1 MAVKGN
7 KSEILN
13 GIIHGYGLDHEWAVF
28 REIIEICG
36 LDFDEFIDDETLLT
50 KELLE
55 SHYDDILVNDPYD
68 ENNPEYF
75 KLLYPIVLGAII
87 LQIGARLPNDLQKKI
102 NDLDIWDI
110 ELKQRWRR
118 SNEYDLEN
126 KINARTEFQE
136 MIRNYESGKV
146 LEINPYCYLYSRTE
160 EELEFF
166 LQFFNAPF
174 IKPLTKED
182 LEEKLDE
189 IINNDNDLDFDEDKV
204 LTSDEIPLT
213 KEQTDNIKKIIK
225 DSKGKGTPSYFI
237 ILGVHILNTGAS
249 IPENLK
255 QRIIETAE
263 RQKEVLLAEADILK
277 KRKDLIIAF
286 KDIIS
291 SYKNVF

>member
-1 MAVKGN
+1 MAVKRN

-55 SHYDDILVNDPYD
+55 NRYDDILRDIPQNEENLSYVN
-68 ENNPEYF
+68 
-75 KLLYPIVLGAII
+75 LLYIMVLGALI
-87 LQIGARLPNDLQKKI
+87 LQTGARLPFDLQKKI
-102 NDLDIWDI
+102 SDIDIWDI
-110 ELKQRWRR
+110 ELKQRWKRP
-118 SNEYDLEN
+118 NEYYLEN
-126 KINARTEFQE
+126 KIKARTEFQE
-136 MIRNYESGKV
+136 MIRNHESGKV
-146 LEINPYCYLYSRTE
+146 TEINPYDFLYSRTA
-160 EELEFF
+160 EELDFF
-166 LQFFNAPF
+166 LQFFNTPF

-182 LEEKLDE
+182 LEEKIDE
-189 IINNDNDLDFDEDKV
+189 IINNNENFDEYTIS
-204 LTSDEIPLT
+204 TSEEIPLT
-213 KEQTDNIKKIIK
+213 KEQIDKIKKIIE
-225 DSKGKGTPSYFI
+225 DSKGKGTTSYFI

-263 RQKEVLLAEADILK
+263 RQKEILLAEADVLR
-277 KRKDLIIAF
+277 KRKELIVAF
-286 KDIIS
+286 KDLTR